1 MCPFFLLPIFFFTIV
16 FIVNSFLWK
25 LLKTYRK
32 NMIWIGKLKSISK
45 GNHPI
50 DKIISIRLLLQ
61 MHSGKSSLF
70 SSDFERK
77 NQNQEQDIL
86 ILGHI
91 LKSKLTPRITKNSNE
106 NFRTFFSSQFLST
119 HRERD
124 GL

>member
-1 MCPFFLLPIFFFTIV
+1 
-16 FIVNSFLWK
+16 
-25 LLKTYRK
+25 
-32 NMIWIGKLKSISK
+32 MIWIGKLKSISK

-70 SSDFERK
+70 SSDFK
-77 NQNQEQDIL
+77 NQEQDIL